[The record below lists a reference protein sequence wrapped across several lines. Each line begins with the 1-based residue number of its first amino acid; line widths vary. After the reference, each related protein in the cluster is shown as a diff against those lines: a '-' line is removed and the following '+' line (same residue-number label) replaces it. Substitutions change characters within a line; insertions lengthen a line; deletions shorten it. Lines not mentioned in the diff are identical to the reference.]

1 MLRHVRC
8 LAPQQSLLARLHHI
22 AADPGL
28 LAHELG
34 LAPSTEASDA
44 ELLLAAK
51 HLGLKA
57 KISRTSGDR
66 LSLAPLPALARI
78 RPDEG
83 AERWVLLAQCDGQRV
98 LYQDPAAEGGGRP
111 TIEPLVTL

>member
-1 MLRHVRC
+1 MQSNAAARPLPGSSAEPAVAQARSHSSS
-8 LAPQQSLLARLHHI
+8 LQALSLLARLHHI

-83 AERWVLLAQCDGQRV
+83 AERWVLLAQ
-98 LYQDPAAEGGGRP
+98 
-111 TIEPLVTL
+111 